1 MLDNDERKIEKN
13 TDDTKE
19 QNKEM
24 VDWFAFCLYSHRHR
38 LTDKTKKKRI
48 IVFNEQFDGS

>member
-24 VDWFAFCLYSHRHR
+24 VDWFVFCLYSHRHR
-38 LTDKTKKKRI
+38 LTDKTKKKK
-48 IVFNEQFDGS
+48 E